1 LKDGDEMKYIHYDAE
16 GDILSVTFVEAK
28 GQTHTGVELSEN
40 IVLYYNPETE
50 EPLGLV
56 LLSYR
61 ALLQA
66 SAQAPLTLEGLVRA
80 PARIRK
86 TVISLLQRTPV
97 TSFLQLVEAHDTE
110 PPTSRLS
117 QVFTPAALEAVT

>member
-1 LKDGDEMKYIHYDAE
+1 MRYIHYDAE
-16 GDILSVTFVEAK
+16 GDILSVTFAETE
-28 GQTHTGVELSEN
+28 GQTHTGVELSDN
-40 IVLYYNPETE
+40 IVLYYNPETG

-66 SAQAPLTLEGLVRA
+66 SVQAPIPLEGLSRA
-80 PARIRK
+80 PVEVRE
-86 TVISLLQRTPV
+86 TVISLLQHTPV
-97 TSFLQLVEAHDTE
+97 TIFLQLVEARDQE

-117 QVFTPAALEAVT
+117 EIFTPAALRAVA

>member
-1 LKDGDEMKYIHYDAE
+1 MKYIYYDAE

>member
-1 LKDGDEMKYIHYDAE
+1 MKNIHYDAE

-50 EPLGLV
+50 QPLKLV

-66 SAQAPLTLEGLVRA
+66 SAEGPLKLEGLVRA
-80 PARIRK
+80 PAK
-86 TVISLLQRTPV
+86 VQQTVISLLQRTPV
-97 TSFLQLVEAHDTE
+97 TGFLQLVEARDKE

-117 QVFTPAALEAVT
+117 QVFTPAALQAVT